1 MQLSTTSVVRGLK
14 EYFVM
19 TFAMFLYAFGWIACI
34 IPAGGM
40 GGGAT
45 GLSMLLN
52 AVFPA
57 LSIGTFV
64 FIINAL
70 LLIIAGFII
79 GWNFGIKTIYCI
91 IVLSIA
97 MDAWDYILPP
107 GILVE
112 YTQNIDSHNILLVI
126 LGAIIAGSG
135 VAVGF
140 SQGGSTGGT
149 DIVAMIINKYKTIS
163 YGKIVISSDFFIIGC
178 SIFVASDIA
187 TGIATIIY
195 GYIMIAVYGYTVD
208 LIQSGSQQ
216 SSQIF
221 IISPKYELIADA
233 INNDAHRG
241 VTVLDGTGWYTKE
254 DKKVLLCVVKKNE
267 IFPLKTLVR
276 SIDENA
282 FMILSEAEETIG
294 LGFKEGIGDVSI
306 EPKKRKASKK

>member
-1 MQLSTTSVVRGLK
+1 MNISLSQVAKGIK
-14 EYFVM
+14 EYIIM
-19 TFAMFLYAFGWIACI
+19 TLGMFMYAFGWVACV

-57 LSIGTFV
+57 VSMGTFV
-64 FIINAL
+64 FVINVL
-70 LLIIAGFII
+70 LLIVAGFIV

-97 MDAWDYILPP
+97 MDAWSYLLPP
-107 GILVE
+107 NILVE

-135 VAVGF
+135 VAVCF

-208 LIQSGSQQ
+208 LIQSGNQQ
-216 SSQIF
+216 SSQIL
-221 IISPKYELIADA
+221 IISPQYELIADA
-233 INNDAHRG
+233 INRDARRG
-241 VTVLDGTGWYTKE
+241 VTVLDGTGWYTKNE
-254 DKKVLLCVVKKNE
+254 CKVVMVVCRKRDAASV
-267 IFPLKTLVR
+267 LKVAR
-276 SIDENA
+276 RIDERA
-282 FMILSEAEETIG
+282 FITMGSVMGVYGQGFEALNKI
-294 LGFKEGIGDVSI
+294 
-306 EPKKRKASKK
+306 

>member
-1 MQLSTTSVVRGLK
+1 MKISLSQIAIGIK
-14 EYFVM
+14 EYVIM
-19 TFAMFLYAFGWIACI
+19 TLGMFMYAFGWVACV

-52 AVFPA
+52 AVFP
-57 LSIGTFV
+57 SITMGTFV
-64 FIINAL
+64 FAINVV
-70 LLIIAGFII
+70 LLIVAGFIV

-97 MDAWDYILPP
+97 MDSWGYILPP
-107 GILVE
+107 NILVE

-126 LGAIIAGSG
+126 LGAVIAGSG
-135 VAVGF
+135 VAVCF

-178 SIFVASDIA
+178 SLFVASDLA
-187 TGIATIIY
+187 TGIATVIY

-221 IISPKYELIADA
+221 IISPKYQQIADI

-241 VTVLDGTGWYTKE
+241 VTIIDGTGWYTKKE
-254 DKKVLLCVVKKNE
+254 SKIVMVVCRKRDASM
-267 IFPLKTLVR
+267 ILKLVR
-276 SIDENA
+276 MIDADA
-282 FMILSEAEETIG
+282 FITMGSVMGVYGKGFEALSKI
-294 LGFKEGIGDVSI
+294 
-306 EPKKRKASKK
+306 

>member
-1 MQLSTTSVVRGLK
+1 MKISLSQVAVGIK
-14 EYFVM
+14 EYVIM
-19 TFAMFLYAFGWIACI
+19 TLGMFMYAFGWVACI

-97 MDAWDYILPP
+97 MDSWDYILPP

-135 VAVGF
+135 VAIGF

-241 VTVLDGTGWYTKE
+241 VTVLDGTGWYTKKE
-254 DKKVLLCVVKKNE
+254 TKIVMVVCRKRNASY
-267 IFPLKTLVR
+267 ILKLVH
-276 SIDENA
+276 SIDPNA
-282 FMILSEAEETIG
+282 FITMGSVMGVYGQGFEALSKI
-294 LGFKEGIGDVSI
+294 
-306 EPKKRKASKK
+306 

>member
-1 MQLSTTSVVRGLK
+1 MKISLSQI
-14 EYFVM
+14 
-19 TFAMFLYAFGWIACI
+19 AIGWVACV

-52 AVFPA
+52 AVFP
-57 LSIGTFV
+57 SITMGTFV
-64 FIINAL
+64 FAINVV
-70 LLIIAGFII
+70 LLIVAGFIV

-97 MDAWDYILPP
+97 MDSWGYILPP
-107 GILVE
+107 NILVE

-126 LGAIIAGSG
+126 LGAVIAGSG
-135 VAVGF
+135 VAVCF

-178 SIFVASDIA
+178 SLFVASDLA
-187 TGIATIIY
+187 TGIATVIY

-221 IISPKYELIADA
+221 IISPKYQQIADI

-241 VTVLDGTGWYTKE
+241 VTIIDGTGWYTKKE
-254 DKKVLLCVVKKNE
+254 SKIVMVVCRKRDASM
-267 IFPLKTLVR
+267 ILKLVR
-276 SIDENA
+276 TIDADA
-282 FMILSEAEETIG
+282 FITMGSVMGVYGKGFEALSKI
-294 LGFKEGIGDVSI
+294 
-306 EPKKRKASKK
+306 

>member
-1 MQLSTTSVVRGLK
+1 
-14 EYFVM
+14 M
-19 TFAMFLYAFGWIACI
+19 TLGMFMYAFGWVACI

-135 VAVGF
+135 VAIGF

-241 VTVLDGTGWYTKE
+241 VTVLDGTGWYTKKE
-254 DKKVLLCVVKKNE
+254 TKIVMVVCRKRNASY
-267 IFPLKTLVR
+267 ILKLVH
-276 SIDENA
+276 SIDPNA
-282 FMILSEAEETIG
+282 FITMGSVMGVYGQGFEALSKI
-294 LGFKEGIGDVSI
+294 
-306 EPKKRKASKK
+306 

>member
-1 MQLSTTSVVRGLK
+1 MKLSLSNIAIGIK
-14 EYFVM
+14 EYLIM
-19 TFAMFLYAFGWIACI
+19 TLGMFMYAFGWVACV

-52 AVFPA
+52 AVFP
-57 LSIGTFV
+57 SITMGTFV
-64 FIINAL
+64 FAINVV
-70 LLIIAGFII
+70 LLIVAGFIV

-97 MDAWDYILPP
+97 MDSWGYILPP
-107 GILVE
+107 NILVE

-126 LGAIIAGSG
+126 LGAVIAGSG
-135 VAVGF
+135 VAVCF

-178 SIFVASDIA
+178 SLFVASDLA
-187 TGIATIIY
+187 TGIATVIY

-221 IISPKYELIADA
+221 IISPKYQQIADI

-241 VTVLDGTGWYTKE
+241 VTIIDGTGWYTKKE
-254 DKKVLLCVVKKNE
+254 SKIVMVVCRKRDASM
-267 IFPLKTLVR
+267 ILKLVR
-276 SIDENA
+276 TIDADA
-282 FMILSEAEETIG
+282 FITMGSVMGVYGKGFEALSKI
-294 LGFKEGIGDVSI
+294 
-306 EPKKRKASKK
+306 

>member
-1 MQLSTTSVVRGLK
+1 MNISLSKFAIGIK
-14 EYFVM
+14 EYVIM
-19 TFAMFLYAFGWIACI
+19 TLGMFMYAFGWVACI

-52 AVFPA
+52 AVFPS

-70 LLIIAGFII
+70 LLLIAGFII

-97 MDAWDYILPP
+97 MDSWDYILPP

-241 VTVLDGTGWYTKE
+241 VTVLDGTGWYTKKE
-254 DKKVLLCVVKKNE
+254 TKIVMVVCRKRNASY
-267 IFPLKTLVR
+267 ILKLVH
-276 SIDENA
+276 SIDPNA
-282 FMILSEAEETIG
+282 FITMGSVMGVYGQGFEALSKI
-294 LGFKEGIGDVSI
+294 
-306 EPKKRKASKK
+306 

>member
-1 MQLSTTSVVRGLK
+1 MKLSLSNIAIGIK
-14 EYFVM
+14 EYVIM
-19 TFAMFLYAFGWIACI
+19 TLGMFMYAFGWVACV

-52 AVFPA
+52 AVFP
-57 LSIGTFV
+57 SITMGTFV
-64 FIINAL
+64 FAINVV
-70 LLIIAGFII
+70 LLIVAGFIV

-97 MDAWDYILPP
+97 MDSWGYILPP
-107 GILVE
+107 NILVE

-126 LGAIIAGSG
+126 LGAVIAGSG
-135 VAVGF
+135 VAVCF

-178 SIFVASDIA
+178 SLFVASDLA
-187 TGIATIIY
+187 TGIATVIY

-221 IISPKYELIADA
+221 IISPKYQQIADI

-241 VTVLDGTGWYTKE
+241 VTIIDGTGWYTKKE
-254 DKKVLLCVVKKNE
+254 SKIVMVVCRKRDASM
-267 IFPLKTLVR
+267 ILKLVR
-276 SIDENA
+276 TIDADA
-282 FMILSEAEETIG
+282 FITMGSVMGVYGKGFEALSKI
-294 LGFKEGIGDVSI
+294 
-306 EPKKRKASKK
+306 

>member
-1 MQLSTTSVVRGLK
+1 MKISLSQIAIGIK
-14 EYFVM
+14 EYVIM
-19 TFAMFLYAFGWIACI
+19 TLGMFMYAFGWVACV

-52 AVFPA
+52 AVFP
-57 LSIGTFV
+57 SITMGTFV
-64 FIINAL
+64 FAINVV
-70 LLIIAGFII
+70 LLIVAGFIV

-97 MDAWDYILPP
+97 MDSWGYILPP
-107 GILVE
+107 NILVE

-126 LGAIIAGSG
+126 LGAVIAGSG
-135 VAVGF
+135 VAVCF

-149 DIVAMIINKYKTIS
+149 DIVAMIINKYKNIS

-178 SIFVASDIA
+178 SLFVASDLA
-187 TGIATIIY
+187 TGIATVIY

-221 IISPKYELIADA
+221 IISPKYQQIADI

-241 VTVLDGTGWYTKE
+241 VTIIDGTGWYTKKE
-254 DKKVLLCVVKKNE
+254 SKIVMVVCRKRDASM
-267 IFPLKTLVR
+267 ILKLVR
-276 SIDENA
+276 TIDADA
-282 FMILSEAEETIG
+282 FITMGSVMGVYGKGFEALSKI
-294 LGFKEGIGDVSI
+294 
-306 EPKKRKASKK
+306 

>member
-1 MQLSTTSVVRGLK
+1 MKISLSQIAIGIK
-14 EYFVM
+14 EYAIM
-19 TFAMFLYAFGWIACI
+19 TLGMFMYAFGWVACV

-52 AVFPA
+52 AVFP
-57 LSIGTFV
+57 SITMGTFV
-64 FIINAL
+64 FAINVV
-70 LLIIAGFII
+70 LLIVAGFIV

-97 MDAWDYILPP
+97 MDSWGYILPP
-107 GILVE
+107 NILVE

-126 LGAIIAGSG
+126 LGAVIAGSG
-135 VAVGF
+135 VAVCF

-178 SIFVASDIA
+178 SLFVASDLA
-187 TGIATIIY
+187 TGIATVIY

-221 IISPKYELIADA
+221 IISPKYQQIADI

-241 VTVLDGTGWYTKE
+241 VTIIDGTGWYTKKE
-254 DKKVLLCVVKKNE
+254 SKIVMVVCRKRDASM
-267 IFPLKTLVR
+267 ILKLVR
-276 SIDENA
+276 TIDADA
-282 FMILSEAEETIG
+282 FITMGSVMGVYGKGFEALSKI
-294 LGFKEGIGDVSI
+294 
-306 EPKKRKASKK
+306 

>member
-1 MQLSTTSVVRGLK
+1 MKISLSQVARGFK
-14 EYFVM
+14 EYIVM
-19 TFAMFLYAFGWIACI
+19 TIGMFMYAFGWVACV

-57 LSIGTFV
+57 VSMGTVVFV
-64 FIINAL
+64 INVL
-70 LLIIAGFII
+70 LLIVAGFIV

-97 MDAWDYILPP
+97 MDAWGYLLPP
-107 GILVE
+107 NILVE

-135 VAVGF
+135 VAVCF

-216 SSQIF
+216 SSQIL
-221 IISPKYELIADA
+221 IISPQYERIADA
-233 INNDAHRG
+233 INRDARRG
-241 VTVLDGTGWYTKE
+241 VTVLDGTGWYTKNE
-254 DKKVLLCVVKKNE
+254 CKVVMVVCRKRDAAM
-267 IFPLKTLVR
+267 ILKLVR
-276 SIDENA
+276 SIDDNA
-282 FMILSEAEETIG
+282 FITMGSVMGVYGQGFEALS
-294 LGFKEGIGDVSI
+294 KV
-306 EPKKRKASKK
+306 

>member
-1 MQLSTTSVVRGLK
+1 MNISLSKFAIGIK
-14 EYFVM
+14 EYVIM
-19 TFAMFLYAFGWIACI
+19 TLGMFMYAFGWVACI

-52 AVFPA
+52 AVFPS

-241 VTVLDGTGWYTKE
+241 VTVLDGTGWYTKKE
-254 DKKVLLCVVKKNE
+254 TKIVMVVCRKRNASY
-267 IFPLKTLVR
+267 ILKLVH
-276 SIDENA
+276 SIDPNA
-282 FMILSEAEETIG
+282 FITMGSVMGVYGQGFEALSKI
-294 LGFKEGIGDVSI
+294 
-306 EPKKRKASKK
+306 

>member
-1 MQLSTTSVVRGLK
+1 MKISLSQVARGFK
-14 EYFVM
+14 EYIVM
-19 TFAMFLYAFGWIACI
+19 TIGMFMYAFGWVACV

-52 AVFPA
+52 AVFP
-57 LSIGTFV
+57 SVTMGTFV
-64 FIINAL
+64 FVINVL
-70 LLIIAGFII
+70 LLLIAGFIV

-97 MDAWDYILPP
+97 MDAWDYLLPP
-107 GILVE
+107 NILVE

-126 LGAIIAGSG
+126 LGAIIAGTG
-135 VAVGF
+135 VAVCF

-216 SSQIF
+216 SSQIL
-221 IISPKYELIADA
+221 IISPQYELIADA
-233 INNDAHRG
+233 INRDARRG
-241 VTVLDGTGWYTKE
+241 VTILDGTGWYTKKE
-254 DKKVLLCVVKKNE
+254 CKVVMVVCRKRDASM
-267 IFPLKTLVR
+267 ILKLVR
-276 SIDENA
+276 SIDDNA
-282 FMILSEAEETIG
+282 FITMGSVVGVYGQGFEALS
-294 LGFKEGIGDVSI
+294 KV
-306 EPKKRKASKK
+306 

>member
-1 MQLSTTSVVRGLK
+1 MKISLSQVARGFK
-14 EYFVM
+14 EYIVM
-19 TFAMFLYAFGWIACI
+19 TIGMFMYAFGWVACV

-52 AVFPA
+52 AVFP
-57 LSIGTFV
+57 SVTMGTFV
-64 FIINAL
+64 FVINVL
-70 LLIIAGFII
+70 LLLIAGFIV

-97 MDAWDYILPP
+97 MDAWDYLLPP
-107 GILVE
+107 NILVE

-126 LGAIIAGSG
+126 LGAIIAGTG
-135 VAVGF
+135 VAVCF

-216 SSQIF
+216 SSQIL
-221 IISPKYELIADA
+221 IISPQYELIADA
-233 INNDAHRG
+233 INRDARRG
-241 VTVLDGTGWYTKE
+241 VTILDGTGWYTKNE
-254 DKKVLLCVVKKNE
+254 CKVVMVVCRKRDASM
-267 IFPLKTLVR
+267 ILKLVR
-276 SIDENA
+276 SIDDNA
-282 FMILSEAEETIG
+282 FITMGSVVGVYGQGFEALS
-294 LGFKEGIGDVSI
+294 KV
-306 EPKKRKASKK
+306 

>member
-1 MQLSTTSVVRGLK
+1 MKISLSQVARGFK
-14 EYFVM
+14 EYIVM
-19 TFAMFLYAFGWIACI
+19 TIGMFMYAFGWVACV

-57 LSIGTFV
+57 VSMGTFV
-64 FIINAL
+64 FVINVL
-70 LLIIAGFII
+70 LLIVAGFIV

-97 MDAWDYILPP
+97 MDAWGYLLPP
-107 GILVE
+107 NILVE

-126 LGAIIAGSG
+126 MGAIIAGSG
-135 VAVGF
+135 VAVCF

-221 IISPKYELIADA
+221 IISPQYERIADI
-233 INNDAHRG
+233 INRDARRG
-241 VTVLDGTGWYTKE
+241 VTVLDGTGWYTKNE
-254 DKKVLLCVVKKNE
+254 GKVVMVVCRKRDASM
-267 IFPLKTLVR
+267 ILKLVR
-276 SIDENA
+276 SIDDNA
-282 FMILSEAEETIG
+282 FITMGSVMGVYGQGFEALS
-294 LGFKEGIGDVSI
+294 KV
-306 EPKKRKASKK
+306 

>member
-1 MQLSTTSVVRGLK
+1 MNISLSKFAIGIK
-14 EYFVM
+14 EYVIM
-19 TFAMFLYAFGWIACI
+19 TLGMFMYAFGWVACI

-52 AVFPA
+52 AVFPS

-97 MDAWDYILPP
+97 MDAWDYIIPP

-135 VAVGF
+135 VAIGF

-241 VTVLDGTGWYTKE
+241 VTVLDGTGWYTKKE
-254 DKKVLLCVVKKNE
+254 TKIVMVVCRKRNASY
-267 IFPLKTLVR
+267 ILKLVH
-276 SIDENA
+276 SIDPNA
-282 FMILSEAEETIG
+282 FITMGSVMGVYGQGFEALSKI
-294 LGFKEGIGDVSI
+294 
-306 EPKKRKASKK
+306 

>member
-1 MQLSTTSVVRGLK
+1 MKISLSQVARGFK
-14 EYFVM
+14 EYIVM
-19 TFAMFLYAFGWIACI
+19 TIGMFMYAFGWVACV

-57 LSIGTFV
+57 VSMGTFV
-64 FIINAL
+64 FVINVL
-70 LLIIAGFII
+70 LLIVAGFIV

-97 MDAWDYILPP
+97 MDAWGYLLPP
-107 GILVE
+107 NILVE

-126 LGAIIAGSG
+126 MGAIIAGSG
-135 VAVGF
+135 VAVCF

-241 VTVLDGTGWYTKE
+241 VTVLDGTGWYTKKE
-254 DKKVLLCVVKKNE
+254 TKIVMVVCRKRNASY
-267 IFPLKTLVR
+267 ILKLVH
-276 SIDENA
+276 SIDPNA
-282 FMILSEAEETIG
+282 FITMGSVMGVYGQGFEALSKI
-294 LGFKEGIGDVSI
+294 
-306 EPKKRKASKK
+306 

>member
-1 MQLSTTSVVRGLK
+1 MNISLSKFAIGIK
-14 EYFVM
+14 EYVIM
-19 TFAMFLYAFGWIACI
+19 TLGMFMYAFGWVACI

-241 VTVLDGTGWYTKE
+241 VTVLDGTGWYTKKE
-254 DKKVLLCVVKKNE
+254 TKIVMVVCRKRNASY
-267 IFPLKTLVR
+267 ILKLVH
-276 SIDENA
+276 SIDPNA
-282 FMILSEAEETIG
+282 FITMGSVMGVYGQGFEALSKI
-294 LGFKEGIGDVSI
+294 
-306 EPKKRKASKK
+306 